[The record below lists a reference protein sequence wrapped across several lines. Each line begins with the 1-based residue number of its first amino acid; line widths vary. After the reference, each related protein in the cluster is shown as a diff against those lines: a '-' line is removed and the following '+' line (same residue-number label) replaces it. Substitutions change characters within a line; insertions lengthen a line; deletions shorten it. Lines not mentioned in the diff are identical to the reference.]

1 MAPTSSIVVL
11 LENDEATRELYR
23 RELARRFTVIAC
35 STEREALTALQEQL
49 VQAIVVEP
57 VALADDTWGFFD
69 ILRRTETGRKIVVV
83 VCSILDARRRGL
95 EFGADAYLIKPVTP
109 ATLAA
114 TLAYLLRRQANQ
126 LTGAVNND
134 R

>member
-35 STEREALTALQEQL
+35 STEREALLALHEQL

-57 VALADDTWGFFD
+57 VALADDSWGFFD
-69 ILRRTETGRKIVVV
+69 AVRRTEAGRTIVVI

-114 TLAYLLRRQANQ
+114 TLAYLLRKQANQ